1 MGWFS
6 RLFGGTPAPEKRIP
20 ATKHLDGDG
29 SFDFDI
35 VGESHYQDALERIVG
50 GRTDES
56 VEFECLASLI
66 CEDDNPYD
74 SNAVAVYI
82 NGQKVGHLARPVAAG
97 FRDIQR
103 RHGWVGQ
110 IVTADAMI
118 VGGWDRGNRGRGDF
132 GVKLDI

>member
-1 MGWFS
+1 MSWLS
-6 RLFGGTPAPEKRIP
+6 RLFGDGPAQPERIP

-35 VGESHYQDALERIVG
+35 VGESYYQDALERIVG

-56 VEFECLASLI
+56 SEFECIASLV
-66 CEDDNPYD
+66 CEDDNPHD

-118 VGGWDRGNRGRGDF
+118 VGGWDRGGRGKGHF

>member
-1 MGWFS
+1 MSWFS
-6 RLFGGTPAPEKRIP
+6 RLFGGGSVPTKRMP
-20 ATKHLDGDG
+20 ATKHLEGDG

-82 NGQKVGHLARPVAAG
+82 NGYKVGHLARPVAAG

-110 IVTADAMI
+110 IVTADAII
-118 VGGWDRGNRGRGDF
+118 VGGWDRGNRGKGDF

>member
-6 RLFGGTPAPEKRIP
+6 RLFGGASAPQKRIP
-20 ATKHLDGDG
+20 LTKHLEGDG
-29 SFDFDI
+29 SYDFDI

-56 VEFECLASLI
+56 VEFECLASLT

-82 NGQKVGHLARPVAAG
+82 NGQKVGHLARPVAVG

-118 VGGWDRGNRGRGDF
+118 VGGWDRGHRGKGDF